1 MSRDEEHEQG
11 FLSRWS
17 QRKREQDTQDLQ
29 SELSGKETE
38 KVAESEHEVA
48 SQATTETEQ
57 DRPVWQRDDVDEDT
71 KKAAL
76 RALFRKPEFNIR
88 DGLNEYD
95 DDFTKFASLGDIVT
109 HEMKRMLKLA
119 EEKTRPPQM
128 PENSV
133 SKETDKQSDNQDKED
148 KDLA

>member
-38 KVAESEHEVA
+38 KAAESEHEVA
-48 SQATTETEQ
+48 SQTTSETEQ